1 MGTSSAVMSTYRLSR
16 PRPAQADIRCS
27 TVCTLAPP
35 LEMVEASRVSVTA
48 SARHRDVDRDGQVD
62 AAEHDAGVRLGRAQR
77 QLDPLA
83 AVQADAHGLGQGLEG
98 SLLEHVTI
106 LLPYRKKK
114 GWAALQSPPRRL
126 PLENHSS
133 ISMHRHYQSACLRR
147 NAGISKSS
155 MPPLD
160 SASTLA
166 AAWVRLVRHTLGTAM
181 PP

>member
-1 MGTSSAVMSTYRLSR
+1 MYRLSM

-35 LEMVEASRVSVTA
+35 LEMVDASRVSVTA
-48 SARHRDVDRDGQVD
+48 SADTGMSTGIGQVD
-62 AAEHDAGVRLGRAQR
+62 APEHDAGVRLGRPQR
-77 QLDPLA
+77 QLHPLA
-83 AVQADAHGLGQGLEG
+83 AVQADADRLGQGLEG
-98 SLLEHVTI
+98 SLLEHAAI
-106 LLPYRKKK
+106 LFPRKKK
-114 GWAALQSPPRRL
+114 GG
-126 PLENHSS
+126 PLAQPTSKTAPARTSS
-133 ISMHRHYQSACLRR
+133 TSMHDRDQSACLRR